1 MKINLWSVGKGHE
14 DHVEEGIL
22 LFTKRIANYYPVQW
36 QIIAPPKQAAA
47 MNDID
52 LKKAE
57 GILILNQLKKED
69 YLIVLDERGKQFTS
83 ENLASF
89 IQQRA
94 NDSEKNIIF
103 LIGGAF
109 GVSNEVLERADF
121 KWSLSQLVFPHQL
134 VRMILAEQIYRACTI
149 NKNEKYHHK

>member
-1 MKINLWSVGKGHE
+1 MKLNLWSVGKGHE

-22 LFTKRIANYYPVQW
+22 LFTKRIANYYPVKW

-57 GILILNQLKKED
+57 GILILNQLKKDD
-69 YLIVLDERGKQFTS
+69 YLIVLDERGQQFTS

-149 NKNEKYHHK
+149 IKNEKYHHK

>member
-14 DHVEEGIL
+14 SHVEEGIL

-36 QIIAPPKQAAA
+36 QIIAPPKQAAT

-57 GILILNQLKKED
+57 GNLILNQIKKDD
-69 YLIVLDERGKQFTS
+69 YLIVLDERGQQFSS
-83 ENLASF
+83 EKLASF

-134 VRMILAEQIYRACTI
+134 VRMILVEQIYRACTI

>member
-1 MKINLWSVGKGHE
+1 
-14 DHVEEGIL
+14 
-22 LFTKRIANYYPVQW
+22 
-36 QIIAPPKQAAA
+36 
-47 MNDID
+47 MNESD

-57 GILILNQLKKED
+57 GILILNQLKKDD
-69 YLIVLDERGKQFTS
+69 YLIVLDERGQQFTS
-83 ENLASF
+83 EKLASF
-89 IQQRA
+89 IQQCS
-94 NDSEKNIIF
+94 NESKKNIIF

-121 KWSLSQLVFPHQL
+121 TWSLSQLVFPHQL